1 MAEENSELA
10 RIYIEIKAEEDELRA
25 QQQQEQQHVVVKNF
39 NFRDKLNLLIAG
51 VKAFI
56 DS

>member
-39 NFRDKLNLLIAG
+39 NFRDKLNLLVAG